1 MRRFTGLLLCLAA
14 AAVARHDSS
23 VCGTNAET
31 PNERLFLHRQAL
43 RARKGLRP
51 RAVPTAS
58 RNRDIGNIA
67 VIEDADGIVVRQNE
81 FNLDGQMLRF
91 TPSASGYQYSVLEGG
106 YDTSAAASG
115 SPVVALDDDDSR
127 PVALP
132 FAFPFYGSSYREFH
146 LN

>member
-43 RARKGLRP
+43 RARKGLQP
-51 RAVPTAS
+51 RAVAAAS

-81 FNLDGQMLRF
+81 FNLDGKTVRF
-91 TPSASGYQYSVLEGG
+91 TPSAGGYRYAVLDGG
-106 YDTSAAASG
+106 YDAAAAATG
-115 SPVVALDDDDSR
+115 APVIALDDDDSR

-132 FAFPFYGSSYREFH
+132 FGFPFYGANY
-146 LN
+146 